1 MALLRTL
8 RIRKL
13 VIIEDLT
20 VDFGPGLNLLTGE
33 TGAGK
38 SILVDALGLVAGD
51 RADRSLVRAGEAAAS
66 VEALFEIDGSSSTA
80 AWLRERGVADVD
92 EGQIVI
98 QREVAAE
105 GPGRVM
111 LNGSPCT
118 LGMLRELS
126 EQLLELHGQ
135 HDPKNLLASERH
147 LQMLD
152 AFGGYR
158 AERER
163 VRLAHGEV
171 RQAASGLA
179 ELRERRADRAN
190 RLEELQRTVREI
202 DVLAPRSGELEQLEC
217 ERRVLRNAGRMA
229 DLLDRAVAMSYEGE
243 PAAASLSAAAASQA
257 EELAELDPS
266 LEEPARRL
274 RAAALEIED
283 AGSELRAY
291 RDGADFDPAR
301 LEEVEARRASL
312 ERICLRHATDEAG
325 LLAYR
330 DASSEELQTLESL
343 EGKLSEAER
352 RLEEAENAYLDA
364 ASQLTRQREA
374 AAKKLEAAVQKQFK
388 ALALGKAHFRVE
400 LVPAQAAAIE
410 RPGQPALPS
419 TPGGAERAEFLLAAN
434 PGEPLFALRRVAS
447 GGELARVM
455 LALHVVAEI
464 EARGRVLVFDEIDA
478 GVGGAVADAVGA
490 RLRRLAKAHQML
502 CVTHLPQVAAYADRH
517 FSVRKQVASG
527 RTHAGI
533 ASLSSTE
540 RVEEL
545 ARMLGGKR
553 ATPASRRHASELLH
567 AAGRVVRPQSR
578 SEA

>member
-38 SILVDALGLVAGD
+38 SILVDALSLVAGE

-80 AWLRERGVADVD
+80 TWLRERGVADVD
-92 EGQIVI
+92 EGQVVI
-98 QREVAAE
+98 RREVAAE
-105 GPGRVM
+105 GASRVM

-118 LGMLRELS
+118 LGMLRELA

-135 HDPKNLLASERH
+135 HDPKSLLASNRH
-147 LQMLD
+147 LQVLD
-152 AFGGYR
+152 AFGSYTT
-158 AERER
+158 ERER
-163 VRLAHGEV
+163 VRLAHGEA
-171 RQAASGLA
+171 RHAAAGLA

-190 RLEELQRTVREI
+190 RLDELQRTVREI
-202 DVLAPRSGELEQLEC
+202 DELAPRAGELERLES

-229 DLLDRAVAMSYEGE
+229 DLLDRAVAMSYEGD

-266 LEEPARRL
+266 LEDAARRL
-274 RAAALEIED
+274 RSAALEIED

-301 LEEVEARRASL
+301 LEEVEARKAAL
-312 ERICLRHATDEAG
+312 ERVCLRHATDEAG
-325 LLAYR
+325 LLALR
-330 DASSEELQTLESL
+330 DASADELQTLESL
-343 EGKLSEAER
+343 DEKLTAAER
-352 RLEEAENAYLDA
+352 QLEHAEDAYLA
-364 ASQLTRQREA
+364 ASSTLTRQRER
-374 AAKKLEAAVQKQFK
+374 AAKQLEAAVERQFK
-388 ALALGKAHFRVE
+388 ALALGKARFRVD
-400 LVPAQAAAIE
+400 LVPAQGPAIE
-410 RPGQPALPS
+410 RPGKPAVPL
-419 TPGGAERAEFLLAAN
+419 TPAGTERAEFLLAAN
-434 PGEPLFALRRVAS
+434 PGEPLSALRRVAS

-455 LALHVVAEI
+455 LALHVVAEV

-502 CVTHLPQVAAYADRH
+502 CITHLPQVAAYADRH
-517 FSVRKQVASG
+517 FSVCKRVASG

-533 ASLSSTE
+533 ANLSSKE

-553 ATPASRRHASELLH
+553 PTPASRRHASELLH
-567 AAGRVVRPQSR
+567 AAGRVAPRQSR

>member
-38 SILVDALGLVAGD
+38 SILVDALGLVAGE

-66 VEALFEIDGSSSTA
+66 VEALFEIDGNSATA
-80 AWLRERGVADVD
+80 AWLRERGLADVD

-98 QREVAAE
+98 RREVAAE
-105 GPGRVM
+105 GAGRVM

-126 EQLLELHGQ
+126 MRLLELHGQ
-135 HDPKNLLASERH
+135 HDPKSLLASDRH

-158 AERER
+158 LEQER
-163 VRLAHGEV
+163 VRQSHAEAK
-171 RQAASGLA
+171 QAASGLA
-179 ELRERRADRAN
+179 ELHERCADRAH
-190 RLEELQRTVREI
+190 RLDELQRAVREI
-202 DVLAPRSGELEQLEC
+202 DELAPRPGELEQLER
-217 ERRVLRNAGRMA
+217 ERRMLRNAGRMA
-229 DLLDRAVAMSYEGE
+229 DLLDQAVALSYEGE
-243 PAAASLSAAAASQA
+243 PASASLAAAAASRA

-266 LEEPARRL
+266 LEEAARRL
-274 RAAALEIED
+274 RAAALEVED
-283 AGSELRAY
+283 AGSELREY
-291 RDGADFDPAR
+291 RDRADFNPAR
-301 LEEVEARRASL
+301 LEAVEVRRASL
-312 ERICLRHATDEAG
+312 EGICLRHATDEAG
-325 LLAYR
+325 LLAWR
-330 DASSEELQTLESL
+330 DAAQEELQTLESL
-343 EGKLSEAER
+343 DEKLSGAER
-352 RLEEAENAYLDA
+352 RLEAAENAYLDA

-374 AAKKLEAAVQKQFK
+374 AAQRIEAAVQRQFK
-388 ALALGKAHFRVE
+388 ALALGKARFRVK
-400 LVPAQAAAIE
+400 LLPAHGTAIE
-410 RPGQPALPS
+410 RDGKPAVPA
-419 TPGGAERAEFLLAAN
+419 TPAGAERAEFLLAAN

-455 LALHVVAEI
+455 LALHVVAEH

-478 GVGGAVADAVGA
+478 GVGGRVADAVGA
-490 RLRRLAKAHQML
+490 RLRRLATAHQLL
-502 CVTHLPQVAAYADRH
+502 CITHLPQVAAYADRH
-517 FSVRKQVASG
+517 FSVRKRVASG

-545 ARMLGGKR
+545 ARMLGGKQP
-553 ATPASRRHASELLH
+553 TPASRRHASERLH
-567 AAGRVVRPQSR
+567 AAGRLVRPQSR

>member
-51 RADRSLVRAGEAAAS
+51 RADRSLVRAGETEAS
-66 VEALFEIDGSSSTA
+66 VEALFEIDGSSSSA
-80 AWLRERGVADVD
+80 AWLRERGVGDVD

-98 QREVAAE
+98 RREVATE
-105 GPGRVM
+105 GAGRVM

-118 LGMLRELS
+118 LGMLRELAG
-126 EQLLELHGQ
+126 QLLELHGQ
-135 HDPKNLLASERH
+135 HDPKRLLASERH

-152 AFGGYR
+152 GFGGHA
-158 AERER
+158 AEREG
-163 VRLAHGEV
+163 VRRAHGEM

-179 ELRERRADRAN
+179 ELNERRADRAH
-190 RLEELQRTVREI
+190 RLDGLRRAIREI
-202 DVLAPRSGELEQLEC
+202 DELAPSPGELERLDR
-217 ERRVLRNAGRMA
+217 ERRVLRNAGRVA
-229 DLLDRAVAMSYEGE
+229 DLLEQAVTMSYEGE
-243 PAAASLSAAAASQA
+243 PAAAALTAAAAARA

-266 LEEPARRL
+266 LEATARRL
-274 RAAALEIED
+274 RAAALEVED

-291 RDGADFDPAR
+291 RDRADFDPAR
-301 LEEVEARRASL
+301 LEALEARRAAL
-312 ERICLRHATDEAG
+312 ERICLRHATDESG
-325 LLAYR
+325 LLAWR
-330 DASSEELQTLESL
+330 DAADEEVRTLESL
-343 EGKLSEAER
+343 DDRLSAAER
-352 RLEEAENAYLDA
+352 RLEAAENAYLDA
-364 ASQLTRQREA
+364 AGRLTHRREDA
-374 AAKKLEAAVQKQFK
+374 AQKIGAAVQRQFD
-388 ALALGKAHFRVE
+388 ALALGKARFRVE
-400 LVPAQAAAIE
+400 LVPAQGAAVE
-410 RPGQPALPS
+410 RDGRPPLPS
-419 TPGGAERAEFLLAAN
+419 SPSGAERAEFLLAAN
-434 PGEPLFALRRVAS
+434 PGEPFRALRRVAS

-455 LALHVVAEI
+455 LALHVVAEN

-490 RLRRLAKAHQML
+490 RLRGLAKAHQLL
-502 CVTHLPQVAAYADRH
+502 CITHLPQVAAYADRH
-517 FSVRKQVASG
+517 FSVQKRVASG
-527 RTHAGI
+527 RTRAGI
-533 ASLSSTE
+533 ANLSSAE

-553 ATPASRRHASELLH
+553 PTPASRRHASELLH